1 MKGGGRLDSKPSR
14 QDGFYNTKDWWKLR
28 AKVKKSWRVNGKP
41 CHYCGKPLDWHS
53 KHGVIVDHIIN
64 RRDRPDLAMETSNLA
79 CVCHAC
85 NTKKYYQQETG
96 AGNAVG
102 EDGLPID
109 GSWGEG
115 D

>member
-1 MKGGGRLDSKPSR
+1 MKGGGRLDSRPSR

-53 KHGVIVDHIIN
+53 KHGVVVDHIIN
-64 RRDRPDLAMETSNLA
+64 RRQRPDLALDINNLC
-79 CVCHAC
+79 CVHGGKEAC
-85 NTKKYYQQETG
+85 NTKKYYNEESNDKPEID
-96 AGNAVG
+96 A
-102 EDGLPID
+102 DGFPE
-109 GSWGEG
+109 SWR